1 MRDLAE
7 QERFEEAALA
17 RDRLRALAEAL
28 ARSRIDGWLLRT
40 DDLVLRDAAGNRF
53 RLRRGGL
60 IRNAGDGPL
69 GSPCPRDRADELSV
83 LRSWVSRH
91 DVRIEAADV
100 PIAEPVDGGAAL
112 DRILRTLRSASND
125 DGGLRLRRDDRRAR
139 TAPAPDG

>member
-1 MRDLAE
+1 MRDLAD

-40 DDLVLRDAAGNRF
+40 DDLVLRDAAGHRF

-69 GSPCPRDRADELSV
+69 GSPCPRERADELSA
-83 LRSWVSRH
+83 LRAWIVRNE
-91 DVRIEAADV
+91 VRIEGSDV
-100 PIAEPVDGGAAL
+100 PLVEPVDGGAAL
-112 DRILRTLRSASND
+112 WKILHAVRDATSLRERSD
-125 DGGLRLRRDDRRAR
+125 
-139 TAPAPDG
+139 